1 MGGGPLHYQPARIR
15 WTMTV
20 NKNNSNDDAAI
31 EWSMNRSI
39 IVSWNT
45 VWGWLMKIVIIII
58 IIMGQGFVGW
68 LAGITQVFLY

>member
-1 MGGGPLHYQPARIR
+1 
-15 WTMTV
+15 MTV

-45 VWGWLMKIVIIII
+45 VWGWLMMIVIIII